1 MEFYVARCK
10 GWDNVPLHR
19 WDTPVAICI
28 FTTKP
33 MLLQSLSAL
42 DLLVW
47 SLLCQLRQISTVML
61 CSRSSAP
68 SWREN
73 GFLFLEGTVGVLTV
87 WWHMNS
93 WHSWH
98 HLHPQVFTQGLLRKI
113 HLDPGEEGSTGSM
126 TEQPPA
132 PLLSGNS
139 ISLCFEC
146 YPFFTTYKC
155 FSHFGFTPTSAAETA
170 DDGTVWPFREDSPE
184 MHWSIPVCIQI
195 RLGTGKRNGFED
207 PAR

>member
-10 GWDNVPLHR
+10 GWDNVLLHS

-42 DLLVW
+42 DLLIW

-68 SWREN
+68 SRREN

-93 WHSWH
+93 WHSWY
-98 HLHPQVFTQGLLRKI
+98 HLHPQVSTQGPLRKI

-126 TEQPPA
+126 TEQPP
-132 PLLSGNS
+132 PCSS
-139 ISLCFEC
+139 
-146 YPFFTTYKC
+146 
-155 FSHFGFTPTSAAETA
+155 
-170 DDGTVWPFREDSPE
+170 
-184 MHWSIPVCIQI
+184 
-195 RLGTGKRNGFED
+195 LGTASVCALDVIPSLQPTNVSAILVLHQFLLLKQLMMVQSDHAGKTAQRCTEASLFIS
-207 PAR
+207 R